1 MLVPPAT
8 GTTRSG
14 WQSRSEQKKVIN
26 QLIAC
31 LRDTRRLIITEQTA
45 EETIRLSFSQGGV
58 LDVTGTDAQTGQPR
72 TVALWYEEVWRAIR
86 D

>member
-31 LRDTRRLIITEQTA
+31 LRYTRRLIITEQTA
-45 EETIRLSFSQGGV
+45 EETIRLSFSHGGII
-58 LDVTGTDAQTGQPR
+58 DVTGTDVQTGQPR

>member
-1 MLVPPAT
+1 
-8 GTTRSG
+8 
-14 WQSRSEQKKVIN
+14 VIN
-26 QLIAC
+26 QLIAR
-31 LRDTRRLIITEQTA
+31 LRDTRHLIITEQTA

-72 TVALWYEEVWRAIR
+72 TVSIWYEEVWRAIR

>member
-1 MLVPPAT
+1 MEE
-8 GTTRSG
+8 
-14 WQSRSEQKKVIN
+14 SRFFEARWFLGFSILELKMVIT

-45 EETIRLSFSQGGV
+45 EETIRLSFSHGGII
-58 LDVTGTDAQTGQPR
+58 DVTGTDVQTGQPR
-72 TVALWYEEVWRAIR
+72 TVAIWYEEVWRAIR

>member
-8 GTTRSG
+8 GTTSSG
-14 WQSRSEQKKVIN
+14 CQSRSELKIVIT

-45 EETIRLSFSQGGV
+45 EETIRLSFSHGGII
-58 LDVTGTDAQTGQPR
+58 DVTGTDVQTGQPR
-72 TVALWYEEVWRAIR
+72 TVAIWYEEVWRAIR